1 MEFYKKRKSL
11 FLMIVNGKTG
21 LPVLP
26 KDVSKIIYG
35 LRPAKREIY
44 NEKPKVIRHHE
55 NCCIL

>member
-26 KDVSKIIYG
+26 KDVSKIIY
-35 LRPAKREIY
+35 EIY